1 MPRGRWRFGT
11 DLARLA
17 SAQAPGWSGGS
28 APGFAAR
35 ESRVRDLSP
44 HRRTGKL
51 LTAAGIG
58 ALVWVVVLALRLAG
72 FLEPF
77 ELKLYDR
84 LCRMSTSPAP
94 PTGEIALVTVDD
106 GSLEAAAK
114 ELGVTW
120 PWPRQ
125 MYVPIVQFCKA
136 AGARAVLFD
145 ILFSEDSSYGVE
157 DDRLLADALAQ
168 NGRAILS
175 LFLSGEDRPQ
185 EEWQGRLIERLA
197 LPLENHTLQARP
209 SHRSAQ
215 TPIRLLAEK
224 ARTLANVDIPPD
236 QDGIYRRVPLVFP
249 YGTPDTH
256 WLPAPGLA
264 AAWEVLGREK
274 LVLDSEG
281 LELSSLH
288 IPLDRQG
295 NFLLTFYG
303 GERDFPRY
311 SAFNLIQSFV
321 ALEAGGQPL
330 YGLEN
335 FRDKIVVVGLT
346 AAGLLDL
353 KPTPIRSVYP
363 GMAIHATLAAN
374 LLHRDFRVRISP
386 AAALTLAAA
395 TAVVAAATVIF
406 LTAVWHLGVATL
418 AEATALAL
426 AVTTSFRHHL
436 WVDGVMLGI
445 TLGLAFAFAAVVS
458 YATEGRQKRQIKKM
472 FSHYMSEH
480 LIHDLLKHPEKL
492 RLGGEKRLLTVF
504 FSDLAGFTSLSEKLT
519 PEDVVTLLNRY
530 LTAMTDIILA
540 GAGLIDKYEG
550 DAIMALWGAPL
561 PQEDHA
567 ARACLAALQNQR
579 RLAELRREFQA
590 SGLPPVY
597 SRIGVNTGEMIIGN
611 MGSTQRFDF
620 TVIGDSVNLA
630 SRLEGANKTY
640 GTGIIISEDTYRY
653 AAAQIEA
660 RELDL
665 LRVKGKEVPVRIYEL
680 LAAKG
685 ELDSKMGETRDRFT
699 AGLGHYR
706 RQEWTEALRCFR
718 QALEAAPDDGPSRV
732 FIERCREFIE
742 RPPPPSWDGVYR
754 LTSK

>member
-1 MPRGRWRFGT
+1 M
-11 DLARLA
+11 
-17 SAQAPGWSGGS
+17 
-28 APGFAAR
+28 
-35 ESRVRDLSP
+35 RDLSL
-44 HRRTGKL
+44 HTRKGKL
-51 LTAAGIG
+51 IAAAGIG
-58 ALVWVVVLALRLAG
+58 ALAWLVVLALSLAG

-84 LCRMSTSPAP
+84 LCRMSAPPAP
-94 PTGEIALVTVDD
+94 PSQEIALITVDD

-125 MYVPIVQFCKA
+125 MYAPIVQFCTA
-136 AGARAVLFD
+136 AGARALLFD

-168 NGRAILS
+168 TGGAILPM
-175 LFLSGEDRPQ
+175 FLSGEDRPQ
-185 EEWQGRLIERLA
+185 EEWEERLIERLA
-197 LPLENHTLQARP
+197 LPLENHAGQTRP
-209 SHRSAQ
+209 PYRSAQ
-215 TPIRLLAEK
+215 LPIRFLAEK
-224 ARTLANVDIPPD
+224 AKTLANVNVPPD
-236 QDGIYRRVPLVFP
+236 QDGIYRRLPLVFP
-249 YGTPDTH
+249 YGAHDLR
-256 WLPAPGLA
+256 WLPAPGMA
-264 AAWEVLGREK
+264 AAWEVLGRER
-274 LVLDSEG
+274 LVRDAKG
-281 LELSSLH
+281 LELGSLH

-295 NFLLTFYG
+295 SFLLTFYG

-311 SAFNLIQSFV
+311 SAFNVIQSFV
-321 ALEAGGQPL
+321 ALEGGGQPL
-330 YGLEN
+330 YGPEN

-374 LLHRDFRVRISP
+374 LLHRDFRVRVSP

-395 TAVVAAATVIF
+395 TALIAAATVIF
-406 LTAVWHLGVATL
+406 LTTVWHLGVATV
-418 AEATALAL
+418 AEVAALPL
-426 AVTTSFRHHL
+426 AVTTAYRYNL
-436 WVDGVMLGI
+436 WVDGVMLALS
-445 TLGLAFAFAAVVS
+445 LGLAFAFAAVFS
-458 YATEGRQKRQIKKM
+458 YATEGRQKRQIKRM

-492 RLGGEKRLLTVF
+492 RLGGEKRVLTVF

-519 PEDVVTLLNRY
+519 PEEVVTLLNRY

-540 GAGLIDKYEG
+540 SGGLIDKYEG

-561 PQEDHA
+561 PQEDHG
-567 ARACLAALQNQR
+567 ARACLAALENQR
-579 RLAELRREFQA
+579 RLAELRREFEA
-590 SGLPPVY
+590 LGLPPVY

-611 MGSTQRFDF
+611 MGSSQRFDF

-640 GTGIIISEDTYRY
+640 GTAIIISEDTYRQ
-653 AAAQIEA
+653 AVARVEV

-665 LRVKGKEVPVRIYEL
+665 IRVKGKEVPVRIYEL

-685 ELDSKMGETRDRFT
+685 ELDGKMGEARHRFT

-706 RQEWTEALRCFR
+706 RQEWAKAIGCFQ
-718 QALEAAPDDGPSRV
+718 QALEAVPEDGPSRV
-732 FIERCREFIE
+732 FIERCREFVE
-742 RPPPPSWDGVYR
+742 TPPPPSWDGVYR
-754 LTSK
+754 LTTK

>member
-1 MPRGRWRFGT
+1 MHTRK
-11 DLARLA
+11 
-17 SAQAPGWSGGS
+17 
-28 APGFAAR
+28 
-35 ESRVRDLSP
+35 
-44 HRRTGKL
+44 GKL
-51 LTAAGIG
+51 LAAAGIG
-58 ALVWVVVLALRLAG
+58 ALAWAVVLGLYLAG

-84 LCRMSTSPAP
+84 LCRMSAPPAP
-94 PTGEIALVTVDD
+94 TSQEIALVTVDD

-125 MYVPIVQFCKA
+125 MYAPIVQFCTA

-168 NGRAILS
+168 NGRTILPM
-175 LFLSGEDRPQ
+175 FLSGEDRPR
-185 EEWQGRLIERLA
+185 EEWEDRLIERLA
-197 LPLENHTLQARP
+197 LPLENRTGQARA
-209 SHRSAQ
+209 SFRSAQ
-215 TPIRLLAEK
+215 LPIQLLAEK
-224 ARTLANVDIPPD
+224 ARGLANVTVPPD
-236 QDGIYRRVPLVFP
+236 QDGIYRRLPLVFP
-249 YGTPDTH
+249 YGTHDAR

-264 AAWEVLGREK
+264 AAWEVLGRET
-274 LVLDSEG
+274 LVLDNKG
-281 LELSSLH
+281 LELGSLH

-295 NFLLTFYG
+295 SFLVTFYG

-311 SAFNLIQSFV
+311 SAFNVIQSFV
-321 ALEAGGQPL
+321 ALEGGGQPL
-330 YGLEN
+330 YGLES

-346 AAGLLDL
+346 AAGLFDL

-363 GMAIHATLAAN
+363 GIAIHATLAAN

-395 TAVVAAATVIF
+395 TALAAAATVIL
-406 LTAVWHLGVATL
+406 LTAVWHLGIVTL
-418 AEATALAL
+418 AEAAALAL
-426 AVTTSFRHHL
+426 AVTTSFRHNL

-445 TLGLAFAFAAVVS
+445 SLGLAFAFAAVFS
-458 YATEGRQKRQIKKM
+458 YATEGRQKRQIKRM

-492 RLGGEKRLLTVF
+492 RLGGEKRVLTAF

-519 PEDVVTLLNRY
+519 PEEVVTLLNRY

-540 GAGLIDKYEG
+540 SGGLIDKYEG

-611 MGSTQRFDF
+611 MGSSQRFDF

-640 GTGIIISEDTYRY
+640 GTAIIFSEDTYRQ
-653 AAAQIEA
+653 AAGRVEV

-665 LRVKGKEVPVRIYEL
+665 IRVKGKEVPVRIYEL
-680 LAAKG
+680 LSAAG
-685 ELDSKMGETRDRFT
+685 ELDGKMGEARDRFT

-706 RQEWTEALRCFR
+706 KQEWTEATHCFR
-718 QALEAAPDDGPSRV
+718 QALEAVPEDGPSRA
-732 FIERCREFIE
+732 FIERCREFME
-742 RPPPPSWDGVYR
+742 TPPPASWDGVYR

>member
-1 MPRGRWRFGT
+1 
-11 DLARLA
+11 
-17 SAQAPGWSGGS
+17 
-28 APGFAAR
+28 
-35 ESRVRDLSP
+35 VRDLSL
-44 HRRTGKL
+44 HTRKGKL
-51 LTAAGIG
+51 LAAAGIG
-58 ALVWVVVLALRLAG
+58 TLAWAVVLALCLAG

-84 LCRMSTSPAP
+84 LCRMSAPSAPASQ
-94 PTGEIALVTVDD
+94 EIALVTVDD

-125 MYVPIVQFCKA
+125 MYAPIVQFCAA
-136 AGARAVLFD
+136 AGARALLFD

-168 NGRAILS
+168 NGRVILPM
-175 LFLSGEDRPQ
+175 FLSGEDRPQ
-185 EEWQGRLIERLA
+185 EEWEDRLIERLA
-197 LPLENHTLQARP
+197 LPLENRSGQPRP
-209 SHRSAQ
+209 SYRSAQ
-215 TPIRLLAEK
+215 LPIRLLGEK
-224 ARTLANVDIPPD
+224 ARALANVAVPPD
-236 QDGIYRRVPLVFP
+236 QDGIYRRLPLVFP
-249 YGTPDTH
+249 YGTHDTC

-264 AAWEVLGREK
+264 AAWEVLGREN
-274 LVLDSEG
+274 LVLDSKG
-281 LELSSLH
+281 LELGGLH
-288 IPLDRQG
+288 IPLDREG
-295 NFLLTFYG
+295 SFLLTFYG

-311 SAFNLIQSFV
+311 SAFNVIQSFV
-321 ALEAGGQPL
+321 AREGGGRPL

-363 GMAIHATLAAN
+363 GMAIHATLAVN

-395 TAVVAAATVIF
+395 TALAAAAAVIF
-406 LTAVWHLGVATL
+406 LTTVWHLGVVTL
-418 AEATALAL
+418 AEAAALAL
-426 AVTTSFRHHL
+426 AVTTFFRHNL

-445 TLGLAFAFAAVVS
+445 SLGLAFAFAAVFS
-458 YATEGRQKRQIKKM
+458 YATEGRQKRQIKRM

-492 RLGGEKRLLTVF
+492 RLGGEKRVLTVF

-519 PEDVVTLLNRY
+519 PEEVVTLLNRY

-540 GAGLIDKYEG
+540 SGGLIDKYEG

-567 ARACLAALQNQR
+567 GRACLAALQNQR

-611 MGSTQRFDF
+611 MGSSQRFDF

-640 GTGIIISEDTYRY
+640 GTAIIISEDTYRQ
-653 AAAQIEA
+653 AAAQVEV

-685 ELDSKMGETRDRFT
+685 DLDGKMGEARDHFT

-706 RQEWTEALRCFR
+706 RQEWTEAISCFR
-718 QALEAAPDDGPSRV
+718 QALEAVPEDGPSRV

-742 RPPPPSWDGVYR
+742 TPPPASWDGVCR
-754 LTSK
+754 LTGK

>member
-1 MPRGRWRFGT
+1 
-11 DLARLA
+11 
-17 SAQAPGWSGGS
+17 
-28 APGFAAR
+28 
-35 ESRVRDLSP
+35 VRDLSP
-44 HRRTGKL
+44 QTRKGKL

-58 ALVWVVVLALRLAG
+58 ALAWAAVLALCLAG

-84 LCRMSTSPAP
+84 LCRMSTPPAP
-94 PTGEIALVTVDD
+94 PSQEIILVTVDD

-125 MYVPIVQFCKA
+125 MYAPIVQFCKA
-136 AGARAVLFD
+136 AGAQAVLFD

-168 NGRAILS
+168 NGRAILP

-185 EEWQGRLIERLA
+185 EEWEDRLIERLA
-197 LPLENHTLQARP
+197 LPLENHRAQARP
-209 SHRSAQ
+209 AYDSAQ
-215 TPIRLLAEK
+215 LPIRLLAEK
-224 ARTLANVDIPPD
+224 ARTLANVTVPPD
-236 QDGIYRRVPLVFP
+236 QDGIYRRLPLVFP
-249 YGTPDTH
+249 FGTHDTR

-281 LELSSLH
+281 LELGSLH

-295 NFLLTFYG
+295 SFLLTFYG

-311 SAFNLIQSFV
+311 SAFNVIQSFV
-321 ALEAGGQPL
+321 ALEGGGQPL

-353 KPTPIRSVYP
+353 KPTPIRSIYP

-395 TAVVAAATVIF
+395 TALVAAATVVF
-406 LTAVWHLGVATL
+406 LTAVWQLGVATL
-418 AEATALAL
+418 AEAAVLAL

-445 TLGLAFAFAAVVS
+445 SLGLAFAFAAVFS
-458 YATEGRQKRQIKKM
+458 YATEGRQKRQIKRM

-492 RLGGEKRLLTVF
+492 RLGGEKRILTVF

-519 PEDVVTLLNRY
+519 PEEVVTLLNRY

-540 GAGLIDKYEG
+540 SAGLIDKYEG

-640 GTGIIISEDTYRY
+640 GTGIIISEDTYRQ
-653 AAAQIEA
+653 AAAQIEV

-685 ELDSKMGETRDRFT
+685 DLDGKMGEARDRFT
-699 AGLGHYR
+699 DGLGHYR
-706 RQEWTEALRCFR
+706 RQEWTEAIRCFR
-718 QALEAAPDDGPSRV
+718 QALEAVPEDGPSRV
-732 FIERCREFIE
+732 FIERCREFME
-742 RPPPPSWDGVYR
+742 RPPPASWDGVYR